1 MWEQVKTRADL
12 HIELILAD
20 QDKKVKFFY
29 SSNWGGKGC
38 MQEEKDLVAEISLPG
53 IVF

>member
-12 HIELILAD
+12 HAELILAD
-20 QDKKVKFFY
+20 QDKKVTFFY
-29 SSNWGGKGC
+29 SSNWGGKAC
-38 MQEEKDLVAEISLPG
+38 MQEDKNHVEIPLPG